1 MMNKTGL
8 RQGSVDIPGAP
19 NGFFSHT
26 DEPAGYSVICPDN
39 WEKLSGIPG
48 CLVSFGETSSESGIR
63 ANFLVGDEELPLI
76 DLEGYSSKFKKE
88 SQKMRKDFSVISE
101 EKLIVDDIPAIR
113 IIYTSTEKGVPIKGA
128 AILLMQSH
136 FGWYIIFTSS
146 PEAFDSH
153 RPTFETI
160 VSNFHLFGASR
171 GEQATFVRPLAKL
184 KENMRG
190 WGIGL
195 IILGIIQIAVSVLST
210 EYGIVLIIIG
220 VINLIIP
227 RRGMYIANG
236 IALFIAGALNIVVS
250 IEEEVFRLIMF
261 AILQIVWGFLEIRK
275 FFKYR
280 FASK

>member
-1 MMNKTGL
+1 MNKTGFQ
-8 RQGSVDIPGAP
+8 QGSAEIPEAP

-26 DEPAGYSVICPDN
+26 DEPAGYSIICPDN

-48 CLVSFGETSSESGIR
+48 CLVSFGEPSTESGIR

-88 SQKMRKDFSVISE
+88 SQKIRKDFSVISE
-101 EKLIVDDIPAIR
+101 EKLIIDDIPAVK
-113 IIYTSTEKGVPIKGA
+113 IIYTSTEKGIPTKGV

-136 FGWYIIFTSS
+136 FGWYIIFTSDT
-146 PEAFDSH
+146 EAFDSH
-153 RPTFETI
+153 QPTFETV

-171 GEQATFVRPLAKL
+171 GEKATFVRPLAKL
-184 KENMRG
+184 KQDMRG

-210 EYGIVLIIIG
+210 EWGVALIVIGIV
-220 VINLIIP
+220 NLIIP

-236 IALFIAGALNIVVS
+236 IALFIAGVMNIVVS
-250 IEEEVFRLIMF
+250 IEEEVTRLIVF
-261 AILQIVWGFLEIRK
+261 AVLQIIWGFLEIRK